1 MLALLP
7 CVVSFAAAASACEK
21 AAQWQFALEL
31 LKEAKQAKSQT
42 RIDVNLL
49 QWCAICGCSTY
60 CTVCCCMSFLKIRS
74 NVDLILV
81 LDCTF

>member
-1 MLALLP
+1 VTLLSKYVQSWSKHVKTKDSFAMLALLP

-31 LKEAKQAKSQT
+31 LKEAKQAKSP

-49 QWCAICGCSTY
+49 QLYVI
-60 CTVCCCMSFLKIRS
+60 FKDPIQR
-74 NVDLILV
+74 
-81 LDCTF
+81 

>member
-1 MLALLP
+1 MLPIAVLGHSDVSINSDIVEQVCSKLVKTKDSFAVLALLP

-31 LKEAKQAKSQT
+31 LEEAKQAKSQA

-49 QWCAICGCSTY
+49 Q
-60 CTVCCCMSFLKIRS
+60 
-74 NVDLILV
+74 
-81 LDCTF
+81 

>member
-31 LKEAKQAKSQT
+31 LKEAKQAKSQP

-49 QWCAICGCSTY
+49 QWCAIRGSA
-60 CTVCCCMSFLKIRS
+60 
-74 NVDLILV
+74 LV
-81 LDCTF
+81 LLCFNFMDPIQR